1 MATSINTSTGDR
13 MATKPASEKYRN
25 NWDAIFGKKKQ
36 EEVQQEQDN
45 EVDDCWRNEEEG
57 K

>member
-25 NWDAIFGKKKQ
+25 NWDSIFGKKNQ
-36 EEVQQEQDN
+36 ENEAVDN
-45 EVDDCWRNEEEG
+45 SSPIESEN
-57 K
+57 